1 MHAIRVHIFG
11 GPEVLT
17 HEEVPTPKA
26 QADQLLVKVEAA
38 GVNPVD
44 TYLRAGAYA
53 ALPELPY
60 VPGKDGAGTLPDGR
74 RVYLSGSL
82 TGSYAEFCL
91 CSPDQVHPL
100 PDQVSF
106 EQGATLGVPYAT
118 AYQALFHRGQ
128 AQPGQRLL
136 VRGGSGAVGLAA
148 IQLAVARGLRVT
160 ATASTEAGRALLL
173 AQGAEGAVE
182 HDQTDGP
189 FDLILEMLANRNL
202 DRDLDELGARGT
214 VVVVGNRGR
223 IEIDPR
229 KTMGKELTIRGMALF
244 NATAEEHSR
253 IHAGLQAGLAA
264 GVLRPIVRE
273 VLPLAEA
280 ARAHRQVLEPGA
292 LGNLV
297 LTP

>member
-11 GPEVLT
+11 DPDVLAY
-17 HEEVPTPKA
+17 EETPTPQA
-26 QADQLLVKVEAA
+26 QGEQVLVKVAAA

-44 TYLRAGAYA
+44 TYIRAGAYA
-53 ALPELPY
+53 GLPELPY

-82 TGSYAEFCL
+82 TGTYADYCL

-100 PDQVSF
+100 PAGVSF

-160 ATASTEAGRALLL
+160 ATASSEAGRALLL
-173 AQGAEGAVE
+173 AQGAETAVE
-182 HDQTDGP
+182 HAQTDGP
-189 FDLILEMLANRNL
+189 YELILEMLANRNL
-202 DRDLDELGARGT
+202 DRDLDELASGGT

-223 IEIDPR
+223 VEIDPR

-244 NATAEEHSR
+244 NATPEEHRR
-253 IHAGLQAGLAA
+253 IHAGLQAGLAS
-264 GVLRPIVRE
+264 GVLKPIVRE
-273 VLPLAEA
+273 ALPLVEA
-280 ARAHRQVLEPGA
+280 AQAHRQVLEPGA
-292 LGNLV
+292 CGNLV
-297 LTP
+297 LIP